1 MLSGSDEDYN
11 CPLSLIL
18 DELYFHVQFLTALHY
33 GEHLASD
40 LPFKKANT
48 KSHVYTIMRKLQ
60 AYVHTYF
67 MSVDGT
73 TAPLQ
78 VRREELVLL

>member
-33 GEHLASD
+33 GEHLTSD
-40 LPFKKANT
+40 LPFKKGKYQ
-48 KSHVYTIMRKLQ
+48 KSCIYDHAETAGLC
-60 AYVHTYF
+60 TY
-67 MSVDGT
+67 
-73 TAPLQ
+73 
-78 VRREELVLL
+78 LLHER